1 MLSLLTL
8 GDRKM
13 QYAQGGSENE
23 ASKSSG
29 IASLNGTL
37 AVYTVY
43 IRIHID
49 GTTCPVVI
57 YWLRNFAGFPC
68 FYVLWFVNVYY
79 I

>member
-1 MLSLLTL
+1 
-8 GDRKM
+8 M

-57 YWLRNFAGFPC
+57 Y
-68 FYVLWFVNVYY
+68 
-79 I
+79 